1 MEPWLDSSKTTEEIA
16 KSLLGRLLVKE
27 TPEGTVSGWIVE
39 TEAYLGVIDE
49 AAHSFNGKNTPRLK
63 SMYEEAGTIYVYQMH
78 THQMLNLVVKEEGN
92 PEAVLIRGIEPLM
105 GLELMETRRGK
116 TGIEVSNGPSK
127 LTKAFA
133 INQTDEGSKIYEKP
147 LDIAKEKRKIPVS
160 IDVSPRIG
168 IPNKGKWTEAPLRY
182 SVAGNPYV
190 SKRRGKIDGNNG
202 WLENNR

>member
-1 MEPWLDSSKTTEEIA
+1 M
-16 KSLLGRLLVKE
+16 LGRLLVKE

-116 TGIEVSNGPSK
+116 TGIEVSNGPGK

-147 LDIAKEKRKIPVS
+147 LYIAKEKEKS
-160 IDVSPRIG
+160 QCLLMYHH
-168 IPNKGKWTEAPLRY
+168 E
-182 SVAGNPYV
+182 SVFLIKV
-190 SKRRGKIDGNNG
+190 NG
-202 WLENNR
+202 QRHPCVIVLQEILMSLNVEEK